1 MKFQAYLVNTIN
13 TFNRFRFSQ
22 DIYYVSLIL
31 IAMAMPFDRAATN
44 VAIGSLISAWFIGIN
59 KDYFRIGNILTGQAL
74 LFVFFYGLYVI
85 GMLYT
90 SDWSKGM
97 GRLETQLV
105 LLIFPVVIG
114 FGPKIN
120 HYRYQRILKGF
131 VLGCFI
137 AVVSSLLYG
146 LYRMIFVHDILH
158 GSRNWNAYTIEKFL
172 QNNPGADLDWNYF
185 AYNELSSF
193 LDLPPAYFSLYL
205 GFAVFIIL
213 TILIRHWKSWSFIKK
228 GLGIFIIAI
237 FTLFIVQLSSRGGI
251 LAFVATFYFYL
262 FYAFLSRKWYKAFFG
277 IIGIITIFLTF
288 MFYYSPIV
296 KYRMVQEI
304 ENQKFE
310 ISPTD
315 EINNAVAMRIVNWT
329 CSIRVIKDNLL
340 FGVGTGDDKIYLN
353 QCYQNYN
360 MGVNSMYLNAHNQFL
375 QVGLSL
381 GLFGLTLFLLT
392 LFSPVLIAIRN
403 NNQLFIVFI
412 WLFVFSCLTI
422 SLFESQNGTLFYAF
436 FNSLM
441 VFAARVSTSQ

>member
-1 MKFQAYLVNTIN
+1 MKFPAQWVSTIN

-22 DIYYVSLIL
+22 DIYYISLIL

-59 KDYFRIGNILTGQAL
+59 KDYFRIGKILTGQAL
-74 LFVFFYGLYVI
+74 LFMFFYGLYVI
-85 GMLYT
+85 GMLFT

-97 GRLETQLV
+97 GRLETQIV
-105 LLIFPVVIG
+105 MFIFPVVIG

-120 HYRYQRILKGF
+120 HYRYQQILKGF

-137 AVVSSLLYG
+137 AVVSSLSYG
-146 LYRMIFVHDILH
+146 LYRMIFIQDISH
-158 GSRNWNAYTIEKFL
+158 GSRNWNQYTIDEFL
-172 QNNPGADLDWNYF
+172 QNNPGADLNWNYF

-193 LDLPPAYFSLYL
+193 LDIPPAYFSLYL

-213 TILIRHWKSWSFIKK
+213 TISIRHWKTWSLIKK
-228 GLGIFIIAI
+228 GSGIFLVIIFI
-237 FTLFIVQLSSRGGI
+237 LFIIQLSSRGGI
-251 LAFVATFYFYL
+251 LAFVTTFYFYI

-277 IIGIITIFLTF
+277 IIGITTIFLTF
-288 MFYYSPIV
+288 IFYYSPIV
-296 KYRMVQEI
+296 KYRMVREI
-304 ENQKFE
+304 GNQKFE
-310 ISPTD
+310 ISQTD

-329 CSIRVIKDNLL
+329 CSIEVIKDNMI

-360 MGVNSMYLNAHNQFL
+360 MGLNSMYLDAHNQFL
-375 QVGLSL
+375 QVGLSF
-381 GLFGLTLFLLT
+381 GLFGLTLFLVT
-392 LFSPVLIAIRN
+392 LFFPLIIAVRN

-441 VFAARVSTSQ
+441 VFAARVLPSQ

>member
-1 MKFQAYLVNTIN
+1 
-13 TFNRFRFSQ
+13 
-22 DIYYVSLIL
+22 
-31 IAMAMPFDRAATN
+31 
-44 VAIGSLISAWFIGIN
+44 
-59 KDYFRIGNILTGQAL
+59 
-74 LFVFFYGLYVI
+74 
-85 GMLYT
+85 
-90 SDWSKGM
+90 
-97 GRLETQLV
+97 
-105 LLIFPVVIG
+105 
-114 FGPKIN
+114 
-120 HYRYQRILKGF
+120 
-131 VLGCFI
+131 
-137 AVVSSLLYG
+137 
-146 LYRMIFVHDILH
+146 
-158 GSRNWNAYTIEKFL
+158 
-172 QNNPGADLDWNYF
+172 
-185 AYNELSSF
+185 
-193 LDLPPAYFSLYL
+193 
-205 GFAVFIIL
+205 
-213 TILIRHWKSWSFIKK
+213 
-228 GLGIFIIAI
+228 
-237 FTLFIVQLSSRGGI
+237 
-251 LAFVATFYFYL
+251 
-262 FYAFLSRKWYKAFFG
+262 
-277 IIGIITIFLTF
+277 

-441 VFAARVSTSQ
+441 VFAARVSPSQ